1 MQKQYMK
8 SHHRGPKHN
17 QQFTNYGIKGNQR
30 VPPCAYLVTHWLLG
44 LLRMPVLSF
53 RIALVLLFLRMLF
66 ISLVSFFLLLALDSQ
81 VLLHQLQG
89 IPTMRFALLLL
100 CASLLCRASL
110 AQVVAEGEIK
120 VELKDADEVA
130 AACELR
136 AQLAGVSIASGILLR
151 PAVIRNAT
159 TEFSRKKSEEILAKG
174 GAAAERASAA
184 VNRVSGLDKAN
195 ETAQKVR
202 KAAAVA
208 HHALEHVKEEVEI
221 VAKKANEITELT
233 AGATEHA
240 KGAKANGDASV
251 VKVSNL
257 LARAKESEDQYVK
270 KAAEECS
277 NSTNYDVTAKSLA
290 AALDKLPGVKED
302 NAVKTT
308 FQSILTS
315 LDNLDKD
322 VKSVEQRA
330 EELET
335 ALEKAE
341 RQLEKAEK
349 AAEEAETES
358 SKVETESSTS
368 CPVAVSALLLMG
380 TVAIYA
386 GF

>member
-1 MQKQYMK
+1 
-8 SHHRGPKHN
+8 
-17 QQFTNYGIKGNQR
+17 
-30 VPPCAYLVTHWLLG
+30 
-44 LLRMPVLSF
+44 
-53 RIALVLLFLRMLF
+53 
-66 ISLVSFFLLLALDSQ
+66 
-81 VLLHQLQG
+81 
-89 IPTMRFALLLL
+89 
-100 CASLLCRASL
+100 
-110 AQVVAEGEIK
+110 GEIK
-120 VELKDADEVA
+120 VELEDSDDVA

-159 TEFSRKKSEEILAKG
+159 TEFSRKKSEDILAKG
-174 GAAAERASAA
+174 GAAVERASAA
-184 VNRVSGLDKAN
+184 VDRVSGLDKTN

-221 VAKKANEITELT
+221 VAKKVNEIIELT

-240 KGAKANGDASV
+240 KGAKANGDASA

-257 LARAKESEDQYVK
+257 LARAKESENQYVK
-270 KAAEECS
+270 EAAEECS
-277 NSTNYDVTAKSLA
+277 ESTNYDVTAKSLA

-358 SKVETESSTS
+358 SKVETES
-368 CPVAVSALLLMG
+368 
-380 TVAIYA
+380 
-386 GF
+386 